1 LQLFTADPVDFQ
13 RGLFFVQG
21 VDQLGAVRVA
31 GGFADYQHDFS
42 AL

>member
-1 LQLFTADPVDFQ
+1 
-13 RGLFFVQG
+13 VQG
-21 VDQLGAVRVA
+21 IDQLGAVRVA